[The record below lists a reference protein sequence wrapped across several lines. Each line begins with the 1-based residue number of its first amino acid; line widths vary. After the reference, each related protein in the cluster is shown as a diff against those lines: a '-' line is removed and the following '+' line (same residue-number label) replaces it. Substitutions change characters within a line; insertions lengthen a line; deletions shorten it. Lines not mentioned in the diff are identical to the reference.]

1 MMLSASPTKDLGFS
15 LTELLAAV
23 AVIAVVAM
31 VIIARCTAGSSASKT
46 AACEVIQGDIEVQ
59 CELWRHNTGAWPSTN
74 LSDIGASI
82 HYFPS
87 GVPLCPATGS
97 TYSIDSAGQVVGHN
111 H

>member
-1 MMLSASPTKDLGFS
+1 MGSVTRTKHSGFS

-31 VIIARCTAGSSASKT
+31 VIIVRCTAGSSASKA
-46 AACEVIQGDIEVQ
+46 AACEVIQGDVEVQ
-59 CELWRHNTGAWPSTN
+59 CELWRHNTGGWPSTD

-87 GVPLCPATGS
+87 GIPLCPATGS